1 MNRPSDSII
10 ETSKVRE
17 VAGMFRS
24 CDSLQAAVD
33 VLLLSGFDRSVLDLV
48 GGVAQL
54 RGALSKAS
62 ISLEELASS
71 RGVARGTPFTPEDII
86 LVQAMVVG
94 ILGFLAAAGAAAIVM
109 ISGGD
114 TLQAVI
120 AAALSG
126 CLGGAFSGYVFAR
139 HFKLKDVIILDDKL
153 ADDGVML
160 WVRVSSPDQEAKAK
174 QILLAHGAED
184 IRIFEAEVVKTTED
198 IPWSRLRPDPFI
210 PVRLGDR

>member
-1 MNRPSDSII
+1 
-10 ETSKVRE
+10 
-17 VAGMFRS
+17 
-24 CDSLQAAVD
+24 
-33 VLLLSGFDRSVLDLV
+33 
-48 GGVAQL
+48 
-54 RGALSKAS
+54 
-62 ISLEELASS
+62 
-71 RGVARGTPFTPEDII
+71 
-86 LVQAMVVG
+86 
-94 ILGFLAAAGAAAIVM
+94 M